1 MSKPKLLLID
11 DEERVL
17 RTLKSL
23 FRNDYK
29 VFTTTDGN
37 EAIQIVKDN
46 QIHVVVSDQRMPI
59 MPGVEVL
66 RHIRRASPNTM
77 RILLTGY
84 SDLAAI
90 VGSVNDGEIY
100 RYINKPWVPEELEQ
114 VVKEAAE
121 TALALEAVP
130 EANAPEAEPPEQSTA
145 SIQVAVAGNAS
156 HRPGLL
162 VVDDD
167 ESTYQQVKV
176 SFDGNYPIYWAKNIE
191 DAFAILSKE
200 NIAVVI
206 TDISINNEDIS
217 VPLKTLKQINPHIL
231 TMVLTSFQDTNAL
244 ISLINQ
250 CQIYRYLPKPVM
262 QEMLE
267 RSVNASLSHYSRM
280 QAAPQLVKRHKVE
293 KPADKG
299 GFKLSSNI
307 MGYLKKIRSQVSA

>member
-1 MSKPKLLLID
+1 MSKPNLLLID

-29 VFTTTDGN
+29 IFTTTDGH
-37 EAIQIVKDN
+37 EAIQIAKDN
-46 QIHVVVSDQRMPI
+46 SIHVIISDQRMPI

-66 RHIRRASPNTM
+66 RQVRQVSPNTM

-100 RYINKPWVPEELEQ
+100 RYINKPWVTEELEQ

-121 TALALEAVP
+121 TALSLAAMP
-130 EANAPEAEPPEQSTA
+130 EANTPKLAKPVASATAPQMSDT
-145 SIQVAVAGNAS
+145 GNKQ
-156 HRPGLL
+156 PGLL
-162 VVDDD
+162 VVDDN
-167 ESTYQQVKV
+167 EVIYQQVKT
-176 SFDGNYPIYWAKNIE
+176 SFAGSNPIYWAKTVE
-191 DAFAILSKE
+191 DAFAILSSE

-217 VPLKTLKQINPHIL
+217 RPLKTLKQINPHIL

-244 ISLINQ
+244 IHLINQ

-267 RSVNASLSHYSRM
+267 RSVKASLMHYSRM
-280 QAAPQLVKRHKVE
+280 QAMPQLVKRHKVD
-293 KPADKG
+293 KPSEQS

-307 MGYLKKIRSQVSA
+307 MGYLKKIRSHVSG